1 MKFQFHILLIKLLI
15 DTWQFDIG
23 IETGS
28 LQRDDIHN
36 NQSHPLVLVES
47 GKKSLGEKVEKNLK
61 KGWITIWWKV
71 DIVIK

>member
-47 GKKSLGEKVEKNLK
+47 GKKVLGK
-61 KGWITIWWKV
+61 KLRKIWKRV
-71 DIVIK
+71 G

>member
-47 GKKSLGEKVEKNLK
+47 GKKKFGGKSWEKFEKGLNNNLVK
-61 KGWITIWWKV
+61 SWYCH
-71 DIVIK
+71 